1 MTKLTKLRIFLT
13 LGALIGIAP
22 VTYSFIGATLFLAVM
37 LFKVPEFV
45 VPVFLISTFGL
56 WGCWKAYAA
65 AMVREP
71 KLPKD
76 RRVMAAVIIALVWG
90 LILAGGLGFA
100 SDCLGVFQYGLLHFG
115 QTFGS
120 PSASALGAQMCPHR
134 SHFQP
139 EICTLAIPRSISLP
153 GFYFKVDRIIS

>member
-65 AMVREP
+65 AMAREP

-76 RRVMAAVIIALVWG
+76 RRVIAAVIIALVWG
-90 LILAGGLGFA
+90 LILAGGLGWVSELSELEWYSVFVLFYPMPGLTAVVMLLVTHRRARQA
-100 SDCLGVFQYGLLHFG
+100 SEEGVVA
-115 QTFGS
+115 T
-120 PSASALGAQMCPHR
+120 A
-134 SHFQP
+134 
-139 EICTLAIPRSISLP
+139 E
-153 GFYFKVDRIIS
+153 